1 MGFRF
6 SPAFANIYY
15 THINTGDF
23 HTANFALMLF
33 SLTIMRI
40 TVRNCQNFFSDALRD
55 KPQVLQKISKPP
67 QFGNAPDKRFLGE
80 SLGG

>member
-1 MGFRF
+1 MW
-6 SPAFANIYY
+6 
-15 THINTGDF
+15 
-23 HTANFALMLF
+23 F
-33 SLTIMRI
+33 SLTMMK
-40 TVRNCQNFFSDALRD
+40 NYCQKLSDFFSDALRD